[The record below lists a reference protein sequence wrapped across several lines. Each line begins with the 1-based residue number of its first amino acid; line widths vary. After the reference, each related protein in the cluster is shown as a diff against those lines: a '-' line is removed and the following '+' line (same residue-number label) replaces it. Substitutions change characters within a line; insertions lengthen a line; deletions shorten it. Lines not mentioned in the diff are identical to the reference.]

1 MSGIAASPFEVQTR
15 PDIMNGGIHSYQQ
28 AADILADM
36 GRYGDTYIVHAAE
49 GETVIP
55 LEVLEANPR
64 MKKMIFKQ
72 MEEMGLDPQR
82 YIVGSELNSINPAT
96 GQPEFFLKKLFKGL
110 KKIVKKVAPIILPI
124 VAPYLL
130 PTMPMWAAAGLGSFT
145 GNLIGGAKPKDA
157 LKSALFSAATGAIG
171 AKMGGGSFGGT
182 YKDMYGGGLSLTGG
196 PEGSPIMGAGR
207 AGEVASNVS
216 DGTKNFFNKYIYD
229 PAPNVLKDGKI
240 VGQGTLESYLSP
252 SRVMLDSAG
261 NQLPVD
267 KISAFKKYAPMVGAG
282 LGAVGVIDA
291 LSADKDEEPK
301 KLPTGMEL
309 IRKDIDDGTFQYA
322 FDPYKFYGGSKYY
335 PMDTFKPYYEQESY
349 NSQTP
354 LPIAVAGGG
363 PINGPGTSTS
373 DSIPAMLSDGEFVM
387 NAKAVRGAGG
397 GDRKAGAQ
405 RMYAMMNKFERMAG

>member
-15 PDIMNGGIHSYQQ
+15 PDIMSGGIHSYKQ

-110 KKIVKKVAPIILPI
+110 KKIVKKVAPIVLPI

-157 LKSALFSAATGAIG
+157 LKSALFSAATAGVG
-171 AKMGGGSFGGT
+171 AKMGGGEWGGT
-182 YKDMYGGGLSLTGG
+182 YKDMYGGGLEAMGG
-196 PEGSPIMGAGR
+196 PKGSPIIGQGTAGK
-207 AGEVASNVS
+207 VASNVS
-216 DGTKNFFNKYIYD
+216 EGTKNWFNKYVYN
-229 PAPNVLKDGKI
+229 PADNLVDKAGNI
-240 VGQGTLESYLSP
+240 TGQGTLESWLSP
-252 SRVMLDSAG
+252 NRVMLDSTGA
-261 NQLPVD
+261 QIPAD
-267 KISAFKKYAPMVGAG
+267 KISAFKKYGPMVGAG
-282 LGAVGVIDA
+282 LGLAGVADAVFN
-291 LSADKDEEPK
+291 KDEDKEPE
-301 KLPTGMEL
+301 KLPTGMDL
-309 IRKDIDDGTFQYA
+309 IKKDIQDGTFQYA

-335 PMDTFKPYYEQESY
+335 PMDTFKPYWEEEGYDPNQ
-349 NSQTP
+349 
-354 LPIAVAGGG
+354 PIEVAGGG
-363 PINGPGTSTS
+363 SINGPGTSTS

-397 GDRKAGAQ
+397 GDRQRGAQ

>member
-1 MSGIAASPFEVQTR
+1 MMSGIAASPFEVQTR

-82 YIVGSELNSINPAT
+82 YVVGSELNSINPTT

-110 KKIVKKVAPIILPI
+110 KKVVKKVAPIVLPI

-130 PTMPMWAAAGLGSFT
+130 PATMPLWASAGLGSFA
-145 GNLIGGAKPKDA
+145 GNLIAGAKPKDA
-157 LKSALFSAATGAIG
+157 LKSALFAGATA
-171 AKMGGGSFGGT
+171 
-182 YKDMYGGGLSLTGG
+182 
-196 PEGSPIMGAGR
+196 GAGSYLGGKGFN
-207 AGEVASNVS
+207 ATYGDVFQGKNIGEIGSNIADS
-216 DGTKNFFNKYIYD
+216 SKDIYKKYIYN
-229 PAPNVLKDGKI
+229 PADNLVDKAGNI
-240 VGQGTLESYLSP
+240 TGQSTLESYLSP
-252 SRVMLDSAG
+252 SRVFLDSAG
-261 NQLPVD
+261 NQIPLEKV
-267 KISAFKKYAPMVGAG
+267 SAFKKYGPMVGAG
-282 LGAVGVIDA
+282 LGLAGVVDAVFN
-291 LSADKDEEPK
+291 KDEDKEPE
-301 KLPTGMEL
+301 KLPSGMEL
-309 IRKDIDDGTFQYA
+309 IRKDIDDGTFQFA

-335 PMDTFKPYYEQESY
+335 PMDTFKPYYEQEGY

-387 NAKAVRGAGG
+387 NAKAIRGAGG
-397 GDRKAGAQ
+397 GNRQAGAQ
-405 RMYAMMNKFERMAG
+405 KMYAMMNKFERMAG

>member
-1 MSGIAASPFEVQTR
+1 MMSGIAASPFEVQTR

-82 YIVGSELNSINPAT
+82 YIVGSELNSINPTT

-110 KKIVKKVAPIILPI
+110 KKVVKKVAPIVLPI
-124 VAPYLL
+124 VAPWLL
-130 PTMPMWAAAGLGSFT
+130 PTMPMWAAAGLGSFA

-157 LKSALFSAATGAIG
+157 LKSALFAGATAGAG
-171 AKMGGGSFGGT
+171 SYLGGHGFGGT
-182 YKDMYGGGLSLTGG
+182 YGDMFPKGVSTAELGKVGSNIKDS
-196 PEGSPIMGAGR
+196 SKD
-207 AGEVASNVS
+207 VW
-216 DGTKNFFNKYIYD
+216 KKYVWD
-229 PAPNVLKDGKI
+229 PAKNVVDPKTGDI
-240 VGQGTLESYLSP
+240 TGQGTLESWLSP
-252 SRVMLDSAG
+252 NRVMLDSSGA
-261 NQLPVD
+261 QLPAD
-267 KISAFKKYAPMVGAG
+267 KISAFKKYGPMVGAG
-282 LGAVGVIDA
+282 LGAVGVADA
-291 LSADKDEEPK
+291 IFNKDENKEPE

-309 IRKDIDDGTFQYA
+309 VKKDIDDGTFQYA

-335 PMDTFKPYYEQESY
+335 PMDTFKPYWEQEGY

-354 LPIAVAGGG
+354 LPIAAAGGG

-387 NAKAVRGAGG
+387 NAKAVQGAGG
-397 GDRKAGAQ
+397 GDRQRGAQ
-405 RMYAMMNKFERMAG
+405 KMYSMMNKFERMAG